1 MFYVLFYI
9 QISKISN
16 TKIERIKYENIITN
30 SMNYIELI
38 ICDILKTL
46 IILN

>member
-9 QISKISN
+9 QISKISSI
-16 TKIERIKYENIITN
+16 KIERIKYENIITN
-30 SMNYIELI
+30 SMNYIVLI

-46 IILN
+46 I